1 MYSFVSHQNKIMNF
15 IYKVEHSQFFEFY
28 IQTHFFLQ
36 GKPYTISMMASGK
49 NVDIST
55 ELVSKK
61 YRVITLNVNGVVH
74 TIHVPLD
81 DEAQENTTL
90 SIPSTKQSTVS
101 TRMKRELTASDVLFS
116 KKRKLDKNKN
126 HVTANSSEARVTPI
140 SNNGVS
146 TQQSCSGV
154 NRPYTDH
161 VPLTSSLTNIH
172 DTLNVHTST
181 NVQNTASQG
190 VTQTPA
196 SILSLENNATNGV
209 MVSGMHTPSLP
220 HNMAQYAQF
229 QLPNNRHAPVQP
241 AVNQCVVSH
250 SSPIG
255 TVNSNISTSNQ
266 FQTTKVVEA
275 PGAQP
280 LTLFPSQAVQL
291 PHLQPPAI
299 IESNGNITPTIQP
312 LKQSQQPTSI
322 APYGNTTFT
331 TQPLTLPQ
339 PSTIIVPDDNTTST
353 AQPLTLSQQPTSIA
367 LYGNTIPTT
376 QPLTLP
382 QTSTV
387 IVPDDNSTSTA
398 QPLALSQQPTSIA
411 PYGNTTFTTQPLTL
425 PQTSTVILPDD
436 NTTPTAQPLALSQQP
451 ASIALYGNTI
461 PTTHPLTL
469 SQQPA
474 SIELYGNTI
483 PTTQPLKLSQKT
495 TIIIPDDNTTSTAQ
509 PLTLSQKPTSIA
521 LFANTA
527 PTTQPFTLSQ
537 QPTIIIPD
545 DNTTSSSQHLTL
557 SQQPTIITPYG
568 NTTSTS
574 QPLILSQPSTIIT
587 PHGTTKSTT
596 QPLTQ
601 STAHVLHHNNILST
615 VAGITPTNTLAI
627 SYQNTMAMMNQAA
640 PLVQQASTLPT
651 TTANTLIQPGSILPT
666 TVNTLIQPGNIL
678 PHTTTNT
685 SIQPGSILPPT
696 TDNTLIQPGSML
708 PTTANTLVMNQAA
721 PLVQQASTLP
731 ARTIN
736 TLIQPA
742 SILPPT
748 TINTLI
754 QPGSILP
761 TTANTLFQ
769 PGDILP
775 LTTVNTIIQPAS
787 IFSTTNANTLIQPG
801 SILPTTTANTAHRQT
816 NILQSSTV
824 NTVLPQATLAVN
836 LPSHRSQNE
845 AVYAAK
851 QPKPVNS
858 VAPIRNVNSADRV
871 TKHRPLTTSTTTSTA
886 SATTQYT
893 TALVKQSTHH
903 ITNSKTDPATLAKQM
918 SCFVQA
924 VKNNNKTDEGILS
937 DSLSNSIAKKSK
949 KHKHIDSRYVKI
961 LQKTNDCKS
970 TAKVNP
976 YDVKHKERSDKDKH
990 NYHKETK
997 ESSLILQNS
1006 ASNMLQNIAM
1016 LKKQSNKEKLDK
1028 EASDKSSAIT
1038 VSAED
1043 QISKIDDK
1051 ETSWSKSSNSPNNT
1065 YDVEK
1070 SERKKHKK
1078 KRISKKKKSS
1088 KTDIKSCSVVLHRIN
1103 MYGKKCVKVWDI
1115 LPQLYPD
1122 IFDAED
1128 N

>member
-28 IQTHFFLQ
+28 IQANLFLQ

-90 SIPSTKQSTVS
+90 SIPSTKQSTGS

-196 SILSLENNATNGV
+196 SILSSENNATNI

-280 LTLFPSQAVQL
+280 LTLFPSQTVQL

-339 PSTIIVPDDNTTST
+339 TSTVIAPDDNTTST
-353 AQPLTLSQQPTSIA
+353 AQPLALSQQLTSIA

-387 IVPDDNSTSTA
+387 IVPDDNTTS
-398 QPLALSQQPTSIA
+398 
-411 PYGNTTFTTQPLTL
+411 
-425 PQTSTVILPDD
+425 
-436 NTTPTAQPLALSQQP
+436 TAQPLALSQQP

-461 PTTHPLTL
+461 PTT
-469 SQQPA
+469 
-474 SIELYGNTI
+474 
-483 PTTQPLKLSQKT
+483 QPL
-495 TIIIPDDNTTSTAQ
+495 
-509 PLTLSQKPTSIA
+509 
-521 LFANTA
+521 
-527 PTTQPFTLSQ
+527 TLSQ

-557 SQQPTIITPYG
+557 SQQPTIITHYG

-601 STAHVLHHNNILST
+601 SKPPNATGWQTGHVLHHNDIFST

-696 TDNTLIQPGSML
+696 TDNTIIQPGSML
-708 PTTANTLVMNQAA
+708 PTTANTLVMNQAT

-748 TINTLI
+748 TINTFI

-769 PGDILP
+769 PGNILP
-775 LTTVNTIIQPAS
+775 PTTVNTIIQPAS

-801 SILPTTTANTAHRQT
+801 GIPPTTTANTAHRQT

-918 SCFVQA
+918 SCLVQA

-961 LQKTNDCKS
+961 LPKTNDCKS

-997 ESSLILQNS
+997 ESSLIPECTYPSAELQNS
-1006 ASNMLQNIAM
+1006 ASNMLQNIAL

-1078 KRISKKKKSS
+1078 KRKSKKKKSS
-1088 KTDIKSCSVVLHRIN
+1088 KTNIKSCSVVLHRIN